1 MTAQFSLRHSGGALC
16 AAGWSLTSF
25 KRTDPLIA
33 DYLQAIAADPA
44 TSTAIKAEL
53 KGLDT
58 NPAFRETHG
67 K

>member
-1 MTAQFSLRHSGGALC
+1 MTAQFSLRLYRRALC

-33 DYLQAIAADPA
+33 DYLQAIADPA
-44 TSTAIKAEL
+44 TSAAIKAEL